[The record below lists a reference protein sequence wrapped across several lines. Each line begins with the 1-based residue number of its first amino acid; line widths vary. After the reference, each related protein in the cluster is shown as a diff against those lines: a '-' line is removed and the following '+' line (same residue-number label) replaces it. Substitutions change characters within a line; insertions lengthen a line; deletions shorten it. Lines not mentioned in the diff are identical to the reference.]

1 MITMYDEENQD
12 TNIQSV
18 YYDEQIDKINYELNN
33 ELSDED
39 NNSSDNIYINNE
51 EDEYNIID
59 DEINL
64 SGIKLTKDTLITESK
79 KTNNKKKKLY
89 FIHKKT
95 NKSYEGIVIGQDI
108 NNNDKFVFE
117 VYNPDTK
124 SNIYKIIKYSDLKK
138 ILYK

>member
-1 MITMYDEENQD
+1 MYDEENQD

-18 YYDEQIDKINYELNN
+18 YYDEQIDKINYELND

-39 NNSSDNIYINNE
+39 DDNSSDNIYINNE

-59 DEINL
+59 DEVNL

-79 KTNNKKKKLY
+79 KSNNKKKKLY